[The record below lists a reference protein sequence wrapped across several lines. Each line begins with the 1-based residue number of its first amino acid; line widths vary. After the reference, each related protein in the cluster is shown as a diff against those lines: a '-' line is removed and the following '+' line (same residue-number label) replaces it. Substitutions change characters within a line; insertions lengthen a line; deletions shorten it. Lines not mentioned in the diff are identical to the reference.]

1 MKRWFDNKCDKDRT
15 TPQCRWPFVRMGG
28 QADYQ
33 RSTLLANHGVYYL
46 DTSVSLNTQNTENF
60 TVAAPRSVNVF
71 QGGQTYYMYFL
82 YAKPASRL
90 TFQIYVGK
98 DFDLTSDISAVRST
112 LDTMPMSAITP
123 FSPWPAA
130 WQKNY
135 NDAVACAGFVD
146 QKCGILQVTVDFS
159 GQKDEFSLPA
169 NGLCQPETFCR
180 TTLAEPGNPATCGCA
195 LNADDPLVIANPGF
209 LQHCQQAC
217 SVWSVKALDF
227 PPNGVYGFSFTLPAG
242 FVADDMG
249 QARRPVPTIFPTTP
263 SNDGKPDWLTKFVRT
278 SIAPDNAQGG
288 ACYYPQVPGTDCPV
302 LP

>member
-1 MKRWFDNKCDKDRT
+1 
-15 TPQCRWPFVRMGG
+15 
-28 QADYQ
+28 
-33 RSTLLANHGVYYL
+33 
-46 DTSVSLNTQNTENF
+46 
-60 TVAAPRSVNVF
+60 VAAPRSVNVF

-227 PPNGVYGFSFTLPAG
+227 RRTASTASPSPCRPASLPTIW
-242 FVADDMG
+242 
-249 QARRPVPTIFPTTP
+249 ARRAGRCPPSSRRRPATTA
-263 SNDGKPDWLTKFVRT
+263 SRT
-278 SIAPDNAQGG
+278 G
-288 ACYYPQVPGTDCPV
+288 
-302 LP
+302 